1 MNTNSL
7 YLTYAAWIKNS
18 MFSYYNNILNGTIYY
33 TLDKYITQL
42 QNINN
47 YKKKINSFFNVSKEC
62 SIFFY
67 SMTK

>member
-47 YKKKINSFFNVSKEC
+47 YKEKIN
-62 SIFFY
+62 
-67 SMTK
+67 